1 MSTSKRRPFLEQFF
15 IAAAPSIAEQ
25 AGQALR
31 AFLRR
36 REEARAAAEQ
46 AAREA
51 AANSPKR
58 RR

>member
-1 MSTSKRRPFLEQFF
+1 MKRRPFLEQFF

-36 REEARAAAEQ
+36 REEARLAAEQ
-46 AAREA
+46 AARDA
-51 AANSPKR
+51 TAPPKR